1 MFEKVRMHQK
11 ALEAY
16 RKGKVYRRGHHLRK
30 RMACQHHESCS
41 LLLARDVAR
50 GTFPNE
56 VVNLEEEW
64 GDHLASQKQWDKA
77 IEHFIE
83 AG

>member
-1 MFEKVRMHQK
+1 MCCLAARD
-11 ALEAY
+11 
-16 RKGKVYRRGHHLRK
+16 
-30 RMACQHHESCS
+30 
-41 LLLARDVAR
+41 LAR
-50 GTFPNE
+50 GSFPNE

-83 AG
+83 AGCVDLPRPFVSIYDGKCMYLQPVCESH